1 MQPSLKGRGLLARL
15 GARRARREGSVMV
28 RSPRPQP
35 LFDVHPGTGASI
47 EVFYAD
53 RTLETF
59 GRVGGDWYWCYRRR
73 GLSAVAL
80 TTGPFGTSAYTAA
93 VPISSQLNPQSALPV
108 RT

>member
-1 MQPSLKGRGLLARL
+1 
-15 GARRARREGSVMV
+15 MV
-28 RSPRPQP
+28 RVRHYEP
-35 LFDVHPGTGASI
+35 LFDVHPRTAATI
-47 EVFYAD
+47 EVFNAD
-53 RTLETF
+53 HTLETF
-59 GRVGGDWYWCYRRR
+59 GRVGGGWYWCYRRR